1 MVIAEKSKVHCYG
14 YFVLLTSKIIL
25 WATCCFFHFIEF
37 AQDKGPF
44 LPWSCSKILT
54 DLVQGYWQRAPGKI
68 FVCHKQT
75 SDLLSHQYLFGIKD
89 AHKWPLKQSMYNFLI
104 PALDHVS
111 TCFNIA
117 RLTRLTNVWFLTFS
131 PIWLRRID
139 GVHTI
144 LKEVCWWFWIS
155 CMAGLTKWQFST
167 WQGLIVM
174 TPSY

>member
-1 MVIAEKSKVHCYG
+1 MAIAEKFKVHCYG
-14 YFVLLTSKIIL
+14 YFVLLTSVSYLLFLSLHRIC
-25 WATCCFFHFIEF
+25 TG
-37 AQDKGPF
+37 QGPF

-104 PALDHVS
+104 PVLDHVS

-131 PIWLRRID
+131 PIWLHRNPRID

-144 LKEVCWWFWIS
+144 LKEVCRRFWIS

-167 WQGLIVM
+167 WQGLLVM
-174 TPSY
+174 TPSH